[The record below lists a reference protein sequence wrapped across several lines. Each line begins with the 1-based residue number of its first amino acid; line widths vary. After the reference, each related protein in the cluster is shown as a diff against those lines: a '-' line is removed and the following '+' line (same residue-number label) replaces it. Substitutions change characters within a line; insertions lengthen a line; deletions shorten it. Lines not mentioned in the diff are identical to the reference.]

1 MDEEWWVS
9 ETTADMEAGM
19 ARGLAK
25 VGSGKKALTLIH
37 SATGA
42 WLVNTQAN
50 DVGESGCSGSGVES
64 VGLKRQQSSGPEDP
78 GSTRATTLSWRFR

>member
-19 ARGLAK
+19 VRGLAK

-42 WLVNTQAN
+42 WKAVT
-50 DVGESGCSGSGVES
+50 
-64 VGLKRQQSSGPEDP
+64 
-78 GSTRATTLSWRFR
+78 